1 MTDAYLPPAGG
12 VRFSQI
18 APAREVRYHAANAR
32 AFTVRE
38 LADAYMASYRGRDRS
53 RAYNLA
59 QWCALIGDKI
69 AVEVDADCVADHLER
84 FRCEPARRYL
94 GRKRDTGEPRWKEL
108 GHRKAA
114 TLNRLKSALSALFA
128 WAKDRRRRLLPATWP
143 NPCRDIP
150 AEREDNA
157 RVRFLCTEER
167 DRLLKATRVSAWP
180 RLHLLVLM
188 ALVTGARRGELLA
201 LRWRDVDLDV
211 ATALV
216 GRGKNGE
223 PRVLPLTELVVAEL
237 RRQAG
242 RPHPDALV
250 FARYDPA
257 KPAQFS
263 TAWRRAMT
271 LAQIEN
277 FRFHDLRHSCASY
290 LAQSGASL
298 LEIADVLG
306 HKQLDVT
313 RRYAHL
319 TVNTKRQLVQRVLGQ
334 IGGGG

>member
-1 MTDAYLPPAGG
+1 M
-12 VRFSQI
+12 
-18 APAREVRYHAANAR
+18 
-32 AFTVRE
+32 RE

-59 QWCALIGDKI
+59 QWCELIGDRV
-69 AVEVDADCVADHLER
+69 ALEVDVDCVVDHLER

-94 GRKRDTGEPRWKEL
+94 GREKVTGEPRWKEL
-108 GHRKAA
+108 GRRKPA
-114 TLNRLKSALSALFA
+114 TLNRLKSTLSALFV

-150 AEREDNA
+150 SDREDNE
-157 RVRFLCTEER
+157 RVRFLSADER
-167 DRLLKATRVSAWP
+167 DRLLKASRVSAWS

-188 ALVTGARRGELLA
+188 ALVTGARRGELLS
-201 LRWRDVDLDV
+201 LRWRDVDLDA

-223 PRVLPLTELVVAEL
+223 PRVLPLTDLVIAEL
-237 RRQAG
+237 RRHAG
-242 RPHPDALV
+242 RQNPYALV
-250 FARYDPA
+250 FSRYDPA

-263 TAWRRAMT
+263 TAWRRAMA

-319 TVNTKRQLVQRVLGQ
+319 TVDTKRQLVQRVLGQ
-334 IGGGG
+334 IGGAG